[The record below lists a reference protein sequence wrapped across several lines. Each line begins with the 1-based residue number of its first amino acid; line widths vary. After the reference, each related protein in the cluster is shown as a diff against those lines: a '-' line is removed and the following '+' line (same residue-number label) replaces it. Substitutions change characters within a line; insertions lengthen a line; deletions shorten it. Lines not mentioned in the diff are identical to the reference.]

1 MSKHQASAILLTIRG
16 VMVLTLSLVDWLAAK
31 LNVSNRHYLVPSR
44 VAREFIEAIR
54 AVWHG
59 QNREPSLLACT
70 HWNHNAGRKAPR

>member
-1 MSKHQASAILLTIRG
+1 MSKHQASAILLAFRG
-16 VMVLTLSLVDWLAAK
+16 LMVLTLSLVDWLTAHI
-31 LNVSNRHYLVPSR
+31 NVSRRHYLIPSR

-70 HWNHNAGRKAPR
+70 HWNHNAGGKAPR